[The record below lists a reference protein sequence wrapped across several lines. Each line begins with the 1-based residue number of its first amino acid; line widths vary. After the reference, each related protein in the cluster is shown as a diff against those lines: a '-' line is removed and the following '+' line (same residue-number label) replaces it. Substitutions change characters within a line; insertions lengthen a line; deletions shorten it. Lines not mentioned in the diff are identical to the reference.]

1 MRVVIALN
9 DGLLREHDV
18 VARYGGEEFL
28 IVLYDSDD
36 GGTQLV
42 ATRILERVR
51 QLKLPHPDSHVAD
64 IVTISAGHATG
75 YAEQMTD
82 PHVLVDAADK
92 ALYQAKKGGRNR
104 IVRIDPMTTGS

>member
-1 MRVVIALN
+1 MHTIFTLA
-9 DGLLREHDV
+9 GDV
-18 VARYGGEEFL
+18 VAFDEDAFRTTLRTHFTTADD
-28 IVLYDSDD
+28 IV
-36 GGTQLV
+36 
-42 ATRILERVR
+42 
-51 QLKLPHPDSHVAD
+51 